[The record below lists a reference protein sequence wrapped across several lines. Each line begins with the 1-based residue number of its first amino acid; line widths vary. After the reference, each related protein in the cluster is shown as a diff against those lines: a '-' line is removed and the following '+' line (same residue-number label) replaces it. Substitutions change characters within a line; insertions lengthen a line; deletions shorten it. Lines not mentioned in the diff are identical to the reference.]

1 MKNLGVLTLFTL
13 LFFAVA
19 ANASSNTIYFYGGD
33 LDLNDPNQ
41 NGLANENDA
50 YVPGPALAYPDG
62 AATYQ
67 NFVVPKNTSIMVTG
81 LFTNNLSDLS
91 PYGAFWDIRTGISPG
106 NGGTVIA
113 GGFAFGNNFSHTP
126 TGRSDF
132 GYNEYK
138 DWASGLS
145 VVLTTTTT
153 PVTYWFSTVPLDA
166 NRFGRSF
173 NSNTDG
179 LNAVGTQISNLQYF
193 NSAFFHANFL
203 NANTQG
209 VFSTF
214 SSGVYD
220 DPLYGESVPE
230 PSSLVLLGSGLVGV
244 AGLVRRRRHGMT

>member
-50 YVPGPALAYPDG
+50 IVPGPMLAFPDG

-67 NFVVPKNTSIMVTG
+67 NFVVSGSGIKVTG

-91 PYGAFWDIRTGISPG
+91 PYAAFWDIRSGVSSG

-113 GGFAFGNNFSHTP
+113 GGLAFGGNFTHTP

-132 GYNEYK
+132 GYIEYK
-138 DWASGLS
+138 DWAAGLN
-145 VVLTTTTT
+145 VNLA
-153 PVTYWFSTVPLDA
+153 PGTYWFAVVPLDA

-244 AGLVRRRRHGMT
+244 AGLVRRRRHGVT